1 MTSVIELRDL
11 SFAYRD
17 RAVLKSICLSVG
29 TGEMVGILGPNGSGK
44 TTLLRVLSAILVGTG
59 KAELN
64 GRDIKE
70 YGRRELSR
78 LFAVVPQ
85 ENRVSFPYRVTEIVL
100 MGRAS
105 YHGAFALEGKKDLE
119 VARESMELTDCLTLS
134 NRYFHELSG
143 GEKQRVMIARAL
155 AQEPRIFLLDEP
167 AAFLDLRH
175 QVDVFA
181 LLRRLSRDRGLTVV
195 AALHDINL
203 AAVFFPRLVVLREG
217 EIYRDGSPR
226 EVLTEK
232 TIDEVYGLRV
242 RVETDAFGDRPQ
254 LFLCP
259 PSDVVANDSLYDTR
273 ARPGQ

>member
-167 AAFLDLRH
+167 AAFLDFRH